1 MKRKTNRYKRGTWI
15 QYLLDVLIVG
25 LCVLVVFKGIHIA
38 SKVKLVNESMSLYDK
53 QQWIE
58 AESTLQ
64 TARNYGWFH
73 YKEKYVRDMLEN
85 LEWITQYHTTFK
97 ELYESIQVAEGN
109 KDYDTFIQN
118 KETYEGSGFHQL
130 EAWKK
135 EYLLEKYPI
144 EAAIDS
150 SWSTFKVYMQGILTA
165 PNEKSEYNWAKEK
178 IFEIPETYFTGDK
191 EKAIEALFITCDT
204 RIYEY
209 IINHSSGL
217 ETTLMALN
225 EIYDTNSR
233 VDYDTYWLTDKI
245 KAYIK
250 EEIGKNTE
258 PLDEEML
265 RQIRN
270 NPKDNEAENT
280 MAVVFTQTNIQIM
293 NLIKDIKAYRTY
305 ANSAYY
311 DEHIEDMVTQ
321 YLENKEREIAI
332 LVKAK
337 YFDEAIAWYKYL
349 GDLKN
354 YEQQIQIL
362 ENMKIFEYPELMLG
376 TEINDYPFYQVGE
389 DGLEADKYLIA
400 FNTASSKLKIY
411 RLVGNE
417 EKYIQSFI
425 QRNLLELGLN
435 GMDYSALEDVSVSG
449 DLILVRVPDKESQT
463 VQVVKVE
470 EKSIIPIFRIS
481 GEEVIVSNDLK
492 TLSVKNPKDEEVPY
506 TYTYQYD
513 GEGYIKQEIQAIE
526 VGLDNPDIPQ
536 MVGQVITFDCYVPY
550 DAEDIVAEGYN
561 KVGSDYFLDQGAELY
576 FENGQFI
583 SEGEYKIVG
592 EVVGEASYYIESLD
606 REVVRPTIKVIQLER
621 K

>member
-38 SKVKLVNESMSLYDK
+38 GKVKLVNESMSFYDK
-53 QQWIE
+53 EQWIE

-73 YKEKYVRDMLEN
+73 YREEYVRDMLEK
-85 LEWITQYHTTFK
+85 LEWITQYHTTFQ
-97 ELYESIQVAEGN
+97 ELYDSIQVAEVN

-118 KETYEGSGFHQL
+118 RDIYESLGFHQL
-130 EAWKK
+130 EEWKK
-135 EYLLEKYPI
+135 DYLLEKYPI
-144 EAAIDS
+144 EAAIDL

-165 PNEKSEYNWAKEK
+165 PNEKSTYNWAKEK
-178 IFEIPETYFTGDK
+178 IFDIPEAYFTGDK
-191 EKAIEALFITCDT
+191 QKAIEALFINCDT

-209 IINHSSGL
+209 TINHSNDL
-217 ETTLMALN
+217 YTTLMAFN
-225 EIYDTNSR
+225 EIYDTNSK
-233 VDYDTYWLTDKI
+233 VGYDTYWLTDKI
-245 KAYIK
+245 KTYIK

-258 PLDEEML
+258 PLDEEIL

-270 NPKDNEAENT
+270 NPKNNEAENT
-280 MAVVFTQTNIQIM
+280 MSVVFTETNIQIM

-311 DEHIEDMVTQ
+311 DEHIEEMVTQ

-337 YFDEAIAWYKYL
+337 YFDEAIAWYEYL

-354 YEQQIQIL
+354 YEQQIKML
-362 ENMKIFEYPELMLG
+362 ENMKIFEYPELIL
-376 TEINDYPFYQVGE
+376 ESKINDYPFYQIGK
-389 DGLEADKYLIA
+389 DGLGADKYLIA
-400 FNTASSKLKIY
+400 FNTASSRLEIY
-411 RLVGNE
+411 RLEGSAEEYTRTFVG
-417 EKYIQSFI
+417 SS
-425 QRNLLELGLN
+425 LLELGLN

-449 DLILVRVPDKESQT
+449 NLILVRVPDKESQT

-470 EKSIIPIFRIS
+470 EKSIVPIFRIS
-481 GEEVIVSNDLK
+481 GEEVTVSNDLK
-492 TLSVKNPKDEEVPY
+492 TLSVKNPKDEEVAY
-506 TYTYQYD
+506 TYTYQYG
-513 GEGYIKQEIQAIE
+513 GEGYIKQEIQAVE

-536 MVGQVITFDCYVPY
+536 MVGQVIAFNCYVPY

-592 EVVGEASYYIESLD
+592 EVVGEATYYIESLD